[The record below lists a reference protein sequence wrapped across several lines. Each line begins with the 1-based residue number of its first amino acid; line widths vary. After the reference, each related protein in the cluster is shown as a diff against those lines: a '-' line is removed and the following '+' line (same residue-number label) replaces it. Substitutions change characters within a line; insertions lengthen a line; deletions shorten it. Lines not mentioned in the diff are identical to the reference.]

1 MLNVLGSCRREFL
14 CKTVV
19 LSLLATRQLVGQVP
33 NADFTWRMPDH
44 FGALKSDGSMIDFH
58 WNAAAVKYDPAYV
71 SPPDG
76 WPVEFDG
83 CSQAGGSYSYT
94 WTVDGG
100 VVTPRS
106 SPPCK
111 MTQQFYPV
119 PAAHTVTLTVT
130 NSSGQSASATHR
142 IVPEHWLIVSIGDS
156 YSSGEGA
163 PDVHQQ
169 LDVHQRVIGPPL
181 VSVKARPQWEDKR
194 CHRSSASGPAQAA
207 LAVERSDPWSS
218 VTFLSFACSG
228 AGLDTGLTGP
238 YAGEELEAPVSGT
251 PTTGSAVGGTDR
263 RAMKMLPSITDTP
276 RR

>member
-44 FGALKSDGSMIDFH
+44 FGALKSDGSMSDFH

-163 PDVHQQ
+163 PDGHQQ

-181 VSVKARPQWEDKR
+181 VSVKAR
-194 CHRSSASGPAQAA
+194 HSG
-207 LAVERSDPWSS
+207 R
-218 VTFLSFACSG
+218 TSG
-228 AGLDTGLTGP
+228 AIGLPLRVPRKRRSQSNEVIRGARSRFSPLR
-238 YAGEELEAPVSGT
+238 APARGWT
-251 PTTGSAVGGTDR
+251 RG
-263 RAMKMLPSITDTP
+263 
-276 RR
+276 